1 LITLIST
8 AIKHRLYTYPKRERS
23 NLMSQ
28 SLWLFGSRLTII
40 ADHTT
45 TAGQYDLIEEYS
57 LPGSQTPLHRH
68 TCYSQQLYV
77 LSGEFTVFAGENK
90 VVLSAGD
97 NILIPI
103 GTPHMVAVYSDQPAH
118 GLVINAPSGP
128 ARLITEMGMRDE
140 TETLD
145 MALLAR
151 ISAEMGDE
159 TLGPPGTLPS
169 AATRT

>member
-1 LITLIST
+1 
-8 AIKHRLYTYPKRERS
+8 
-23 NLMSQ
+23 MSQ
-28 SLWLFGSRLTII
+28 SLWLFGSRLTIV

-68 TCYSQQLYV
+68 TRYSQLLYV
-77 LSGEFTVFAGENK
+77 LEGEFTVFAGENK

-97 NILIPI
+97 NFLIPV
-103 GTPHMVAVYSDQPAH
+103 GTPHMVAVFSDKPAR
-118 GLVINAPSGP
+118 GLVVNAPSGP
-128 ARLITEMGMRDE
+128 ARLITAMGMLSE

-169 AATRT
+169 AATGT

>member
-1 LITLIST
+1 M
-8 AIKHRLYTYPKRERS
+8 S
-23 NLMSQ
+23 N
-28 SLWLFGSRLTII
+28 
-40 ADHTT
+40 
-45 TAGQYDLIEEYS
+45 
-57 LPGSQTPLHRH
+57 
-68 TCYSQQLYV
+68 V

-97 NILIPI
+97 NILIRV
-103 GTPHMVAVYSDQPAH
+103 GTPHMVAVFSDKPAR
-118 GLVINAPSGP
+118 GLVVNAPSGP
-128 ARLITEMGMRDE
+128 ARLITAMGMLDE

-169 AATRT
+169 A

>member
-1 LITLIST
+1 
-8 AIKHRLYTYPKRERS
+8 
-23 NLMSQ
+23 MSQ
-28 SLWLFGSRLTII
+28 SLWLFGSRLTIV

-68 TCYSQQLYV
+68 TRYSQLLYV
-77 LSGEFTVFAGENK
+77 LEGEFTVFAGENK

-97 NILIPI
+97 NFLIPVC
-103 GTPHMVAVYSDQPAH
+103 TPHMVAVFSNKPAR
-118 GLVINAPSGP
+118 GLVVNAPSGP
-128 ARLITEMGMRDE
+128 ARLITAMGMRDE

-169 AATRT
+169 AATGT